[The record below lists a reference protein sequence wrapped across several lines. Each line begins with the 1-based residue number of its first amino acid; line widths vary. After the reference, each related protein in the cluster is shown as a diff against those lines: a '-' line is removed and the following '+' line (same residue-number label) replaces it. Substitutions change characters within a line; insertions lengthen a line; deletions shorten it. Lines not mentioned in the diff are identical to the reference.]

1 MQDQADHSAFL
12 ESEDRKKRVRE
23 KHVELMKDRSG
34 GLRQTAQ
41 RYENAV
47 KRNLASI
54 ARDKEEKRQELEK
67 SLQEEYEA
75 MEKNASVRQLKLQA
89 ETQRKQASRQ
99 IVTDIVKENM
109 KRLQKANEYSRYQ
122 TLAKVC
128 SNNGRIDE
136 LLDRR
141 KQVVLARVNAQ
152 REAMIERT
160 KMERAFDAVKD
171 GSSQRV
177 NTVLKSLG
185 MPVGGAE
192 GKEGEEPASPAAAA
206 PARR

>member
-1 MQDQADHSAFL
+1 
-12 ESEDRKKRVRE
+12 
-23 KHVELMKDRSG
+23 
-34 GLRQTAQ
+34 
-41 RYENAV
+41 
-47 KRNLASI
+47 
-54 ARDKEEKRQELEK
+54 
-67 SLQEEYEA
+67 

-136 LLDRR
+136 LLARR
-141 KQVVLARVNAQ
+141 RQVVLARVNAQ

-160 KMERAFDAVKD
+160 KMERAFDQVKD
-171 GSSQRV
+171 GTPARV
-177 NTVLKSLG
+177 AAVLKSLG
-185 MPVGGAE
+185 MDVKTGEGD
-192 GKEGEEPASPAAAA
+192 GKEDADPKK
-206 PARR
+206 